1 MNTLVTWMNSFFRFA
16 CFGLVWYAATSPS
29 VADVADFYRGKQIRI
44 VVGSDAGGGYD
55 AYARTIAAHM
65 GRFIPGNPSF
75 IVQNMLGVGSL
86 IAVNHVGNV
95 APKDGTVV
103 GAINPSAVTAPL
115 FHPEQAKFDARR
127 LNWLGTPVTIAYT
140 IVAWHTAPVQTF
152 EDLFTTELLVGS
164 AGGASRTLPMLA
176 NGVLGTKFKVV
187 MGYKSAG
194 ASMLAIERGEVQGN
208 GGEALS
214 NLKAVH
220 AGYLRDK
227 RLRIIGTYALKP
239 NPELVGVPMVIDFAK
254 TDEQRAALKLVLS
267 SQDIGWPYIMAPDV
281 PADRVEAMRR
291 AFDAMMKD
299 SEFLA
304 DAAKRKLD
312 IRPIRGEEQATLV
325 DQTLAT
331 QRPVV
336 ELVKRIVGDQ

>member
-1 MNTLVTWMNSFFRFA
+1 MNLLIRLTCVALPLLAV
-16 CFGLVWYAATSPS
+16 AAPAS
-29 VADVADFYRGKQIRI
+29 ADVADFYRGKQIRI

-65 GRFIPGNPSF
+65 GRFIPGNPTF
-75 IVQNMLGVGSL
+75 IVQNMPGVGSL
-86 IAVNHVGNV
+86 IAVNHVSNV
-95 APKDGTVV
+95 AAKDGTVI
-103 GAINPSAVTAPL
+103 GAINPSGVTAPL
-115 FHPEQAKFDARR
+115 FHPDQAKFDARR

-152 EDLFTTELLVGS
+152 ADLFKTELLVAS

-208 GGEALS
+208 AGEALS

-220 AGYLRDK
+220 ANYLRDK
-227 RLRIIGTYALKP
+227 TLRIIGTYALKP
-239 NPELVGVPMVIDFAK
+239 EPELTGVPMVLDFAK
-254 TDEQRAALKLVLS
+254 TDEQRAALRLVLS
-267 SQDIGWPYIMAPDV
+267 SQDIGWPYMMASGV
-281 PADRVEAMRR
+281 PPDRVEAMRS
-291 AFDAMMKD
+291 AFDATMKD
-299 SEFLA
+299 PEFLA

-312 IRPIRGEEQATLV
+312 VRPLGGEEQARLI

-331 QRPVV
+331 SPHVV
-336 ELVKRIVGDQ
+336 ELVKAIVGDQ

>member
-1 MNTLVTWMNSFFRFA
+1 MKLSHRPLALGIIAFA
-16 CFGLVWYAATSPS
+16 SVAFSSLS

-55 AYARTIAAHM
+55 AYARTIAAHL
-65 GRFIPGNPSF
+65 GRFIPGNPAF
-75 IVQNMLGVGSL
+75 VVQNMPGVGSL
-86 IAVNHVGNV
+86 LAVNHVTNV
-95 APKDGTVV
+95 APKDGATI

-152 EDLFTTELLVGS
+152 EDLFATELLVAS
-164 AGGASRTLPMLA
+164 AGGASRTLPVLA
-176 NGVLGTKFKVV
+176 NGILGTRFKVIL
-187 MGYKSAG
+187 GYKSAG

-208 GGEALS
+208 GGEALT

-220 AGYLRDK
+220 ANYLREK
-227 RLRIIGTYALKP
+227 TLRIIGTYALRP
-239 NPELVGVPMVIDFAK
+239 NPELVGVPMVINFAR
-254 TDEQRAALKLVLS
+254 TDEQRAALNLVLS
-267 SQDIGWPYIMAPDV
+267 SQDIGWPYVMASDV
-281 PADRVEAMRR
+281 PADRVQAIRR
-291 AFDAMMKD
+291 AFDATMKD
-299 SEFLA
+299 PDFLA

-312 IRPIRGEEQATLV
+312 ISPIRGEEQAALV

-331 QRPVV
+331 PKNVV
-336 ELVKRIVGDQ
+336 ELVKGIVGDH